1 MSFTKKKVV
10 LAMGTRPEV
19 IKLAPVYHELAKS
32 ETLEPLILATA
43 QHREMLDQA
52 MKVFGLVPEFDLDLM
67 QQGQTL
73 SDLTA
78 RIVTSVSGFF
88 SANSVDAVIVQ
99 GDTTTVLGTALSAFY
114 HDLPV
119 GHVEAGLRTKTIR
132 SPFPEEMNRR
142 LTTPL
147 CNWNFTPTELG
158 RENLLREGVSP
169 DSIFVTGN
177 TVIDSLE
184 SVLGRKRIE
193 SQQLF
198 DQINIPADFRGY
210 LDKKWILM
218 TGHRRESFGGG
229 FENLCEAVNKLTS
242 KFPDLGV
249 LFPVHLNPRVR
260 ESVMPLLGENKQV
273 CLIEPVNYEEFS
285 VLMSLCTLILSDSGG
300 VQEEAPSLGKPVLVT
315 RETTER
321 PEGVDAGTCTLV
333 GTDPEKI
340 VKEASILLED
350 PEEYERRSSIKNPYG
365 DGTASV
371 KIREILEREL
381 S

>member
-229 FENLCEAVNKLTS
+229 FENLCEAVNKLTA

-260 ESVMPLLGENKQV
+260 ESVMPLLGE
-273 CLIEPVNYEEFS
+273 
-285 VLMSLCTLILSDSGG
+285 
-300 VQEEAPSLGKPVLVT
+300 
-315 RETTER
+315 
-321 PEGVDAGTCTLV
+321 
-333 GTDPEKI
+333 
-340 VKEASILLED
+340 
-350 PEEYERRSSIKNPYG
+350 
-365 DGTASV
+365 
-371 KIREILEREL
+371 
-381 S
+381 